1 MKIFKDLKIG
11 DTIYKIEPAKS
22 IVVRKD
28 GAGYFHNDGNII
40 ETSKVKYLDIDD
52 DGNLRING
60 NYSSY
65 NGWRYDYVLKP
76 ETATSTS
83 FKDKGGHIVFA
94 DKRLA
99 YQLARKQV
107 LSGIKELEAKI
118 PAVIKQVE
126 SDIKSV
132 RERYFNVLNGPEYD
146 LTEVV
151 DQ

>member
-1 MKIFKDLKIG
+1 MKTFKDLKIG
-11 DTIYKIEPAKS
+11 DTIYKIEPAGS
-22 IVVRKD
+22 IVVRKCD
-28 GAGYFHNDGNII
+28 SGYVHDDGNII
-40 ETSKVKYLDIDD
+40 QTSKVKYLDIDN

-60 NYSSY
+60 YSGYRGWSY
-65 NGWRYDYVLKP
+65 EYVLKP
-76 ETATSTS
+76 ETSTSTS
-83 FKDKGGHIVFA
+83 FKDKEGYMVFA

-126 SDIKSV
+126 QDIKSV